1 VEESPGAE
9 VACQSL
15 APSDA
20 GSGEASSAGCQ
31 ILVKRGKLTQTQ
43 QFLRCRLS
51 TIPCGVVLLTL
62 MVFTSA
68 NADEA
73 DAAQAARD
81 RVVVETLRR
90 LPSFDLK
97 SSPPTKAAL
106 LRHLRAHPDSD
117 GYLQLIE
124 RFELRELDGE
134 LLATVIARPDD
145 TAGVGAARLLLK
157 FGATVI
163 HEALNDEDGA
173 ATAMAAALGRTNEPA
188 AIELLKPLVVD
199 TDRSAAVRMTAT
211 QAVGAGLAGQRW
223 LLERFEQDEIPR
235 DVHFVV
241 ASALHRSVDAD
252 VQEAARRLMPLPPAV
267 GQEPLPPLGN
277 LVQRRGD
284 VVRGATAF
292 RTTAACAKCH
302 KVHGEGKEVGPDLSE
317 IGSKLSRE
325 ALYVGVVDPSAGINH
340 GYESYAIVLE
350 DGNVLTGI
358 LVSETER
365 SITIKNAEAIV
376 QEFSRDQI
384 DEMVR
389 QSVSL
394 MPADLTKIMTVEQ
407 LVDVVEYMT
416 TLKKE

>member
-1 VEESPGAE
+1 
-9 VACQSL
+9 
-15 APSDA
+15 
-20 GSGEASSAGCQ
+20 
-31 ILVKRGKLTQTQ
+31 
-43 QFLRCRLS
+43 
-51 TIPCGVVLLTL
+51 

-68 NADEA
+68 NADE
-73 DAAQAARD
+73 AARD

-145 TAGVGAARLLLK
+145 TAGVGSARLLLK

-163 HEALNDEDGA
+163 HDALNDEDGA
-173 ATAMAAALGRTNEPA
+173 ATSMAAALGRTNEPA

-302 KVHGEGKEVGPDLSE
+302 KVRGEGKEVGPDLSE

-384 DEMVR
+384 VEMVR

>member
-1 VEESPGAE
+1 
-9 VACQSL
+9 
-15 APSDA
+15 
-20 GSGEASSAGCQ
+20 
-31 ILVKRGKLTQTQ
+31 
-43 QFLRCRLS
+43 
-51 TIPCGVVLLTL
+51 
-62 MVFTSA
+62 M
-68 NADEA
+68 
-73 DAAQAARD
+73 
-81 RVVVETLRR
+81 
-90 LPSFDLK
+90 
-97 SSPPTKAAL
+97 
-106 LRHLRAHPDSD
+106 
-117 GYLQLIE
+117 
-124 RFELRELDGE
+124 
-134 LLATVIARPDD
+134 
-145 TAGVGAARLLLK
+145 

-163 HEALNDEDGA
+163 HDALNDEDGA
-173 ATAMAAALGRTNEPA
+173 ATSMAAALGRTNEPA

-302 KVHGEGKEVGPDLSE
+302 KVRGEGKEVGPDLSE

-384 DEMVR
+384 VEMVR